1 MPSYRIFRLKPHL
14 RQGFRAA
21 PHLSGLTQV
30 KPRDYQEEPEV
41 REASTPYA
49 LWGELRDTENPLE
62 VGDIL
67 DSGETLCIVKYVGFE
82 TAQWVVPE
90 AKPVE
95 DTLEQ
100 QPAPV
105 EPVER

>member
-1 MPSYRIFRLKPHL
+1 MPSYRIFRLKSHL

-30 KPRDYQEEPEV
+30 KPRDYQEEAEV
-41 REASTPYA
+41 REAPTPYA
-49 LWGELRDTENPLE
+49 LWGELRDTENPLD

-90 AKPVE
+90 SKPAE
-95 DTLEQ
+95 DTSE
-100 QPAPV
+100 QPAAPA
-105 EPVER
+105 ESVER